1 MMTELKF
8 HGFNFLSMS
17 QCKYY
22 PIKKSTFLILYQR
35 KHYLRGEFHQIL
47 NNICSIRHPKEK
59 ISKSSIVPSKII
71 APDNVTIEHFMDAP
85 LLRAPEE
92 DYDSVVILFPS
103 ADAVDLAK
111 MP

>member
-1 MMTELKF
+1 ML
-8 HGFNFLSMS
+8 
-17 QCKYY
+17 C
-22 PIKKSTFLILYQR
+22 R
-35 KHYLRGEFHQIL
+35 
-47 NNICSIRHPKEK
+47 IRHPKEK

-111 MP
+111 MPDAELKKIKRVYLIDCTWN